1 MKRRRTR
8 WRTNE
13 KRFYV
18 FRFGATVRPS
28 LDSFSHLFSFT
39 RTVSASLFQRIWFTN
54 CANSLGTRQTKHIWW
69 KREREQGMAREKPT
83 ATKKNSLLWCF
94 CCVSTLC
101 ESKTGGKFISFS
113 ITNLI
118 ICESEIET
126 ERMRVVSDEPKIL
139 VILFLVPFFV
149 KLNNKAATQATTTKM
164 TTNY

>member
-1 MKRRRTR
+1 MRPFVRRLIHFPICFLLL
-8 WRTNE
+8 E
-13 KRFYV
+13 PF
-18 FRFGATVRPS
+18 
-28 LDSFSHLFSFT
+28 LLLSFSVFDLLTALIRWGLVKRNIFDE
-39 RTVSASLFQRIWFTN
+39 
-54 CANSLGTRQTKHIWW
+54 
-69 KREREQGMAREKPT
+69 REREQGMAREKPT